1 MRDRALTALYAVT
14 IFVSAFLI
22 FWVEPMFSKAV
33 LPLLGGSPG
42 VWNTAL
48 VFFQGTLLAGY
59 LYAHGLPSRL
69 DVRWQAGLHL
79 LLVAVAFVVLPVS
92 IPEGWDPPA
101 HEVPTYWLL
110 GLFAVALGL
119 PFFVLSATAPLLQR
133 WFSMLGH
140 EDSEDPYHLYAASNL
155 GSLGALLA
163 FPLLLEP
170 ALHLAT
176 QSRLWTGVYGVAAVL
191 LAGCAGTLWLSRRRA
206 PAGPPERSPN
216 GENGPPDGE
225 SGSGAAR
232 PGWLRKARWALLAF
246 VPSSLLLAVTSY
258 LTTDVAAVPL
268 LWVVPLALYLLTF
281 VLAFS
286 RREWVPHEWV
296 KRAVPAV
303 ILLLVLDLLS
313 TSPQQYELELV
324 LPFHLV
330 AFFVLA
336 LACHGELARDRPPP
350 SQLTRFY
357 VWLSAGGVAG
367 GAFNALLA
375 PVVFD
380 TLVEYP
386 LVLVLACAVL
396 PSRTLDPGGPKLVW
410 SDVALPALLAATGVL
425 PVLGIGSQV
434 RYQSG
439 EFLLFYGCA
448 AIWVF
453 TFRKRAV
460 RLALGVAALLIACT
474 SLIRTPEVLH
484 TERSFFGTLTVTRPQ
499 EGVHVL
505 MHGTTIHG
513 SQRVTPGHRTIPQSY
528 YAPPGPVG
536 QLFRSLR
543 DRKEDL
549 RVGVVG
555 LGTGSL
561 ACYREPGDR
570 WTFFEIDPAVVRVAR
585 DTSYFHY
592 LSECAP
598 NVRIVMGDGRRSI
611 RREPPASY
619 DLLVLDAFSSDA
631 VPVHLL
637 TREAVETY
645 LSRLDEDGLLVA
657 NIANRYVNLRPVMS
671 ALGQELDLAVRHQL
685 FMIPDSVPEARRE
698 LWELSRWAVLGR
710 GSSALGSLSTDP
722 RWRGPVEERMLWTD
736 SHSNIVGLL
745 RW

>member
-1 MRDRALTALYAVT
+1 MRDRALTVLFGAT

-59 LYAHGLPSRL
+59 LYAHGLPARL

-79 LLVAVAFVVLPVS
+79 ALVALAFVILPVAV
-92 IPEGWDPPA
+92 PEGWDPPA
-101 HEVPTYWLL
+101 RQVPTFWLL

-140 EDSEDPYHLYAASNL
+140 EDSEDPYYLYAASNL

-170 ALHLAT
+170 ALDLRT
-176 QSRLWTGVYGVAAVL
+176 QSRLWTWVYGGAAVL
-191 LAGCAGTLWLSRRRA
+191 LAGCTGALWLRRRQS
-206 PAGPPERSPN
+206 PTGEETDDPPWRETDPSGGGP
-216 GENGPPDGE
+216 
-225 SGSGAAR
+225 

-296 KRAVPAV
+296 NRAVPV
-303 ILLLVLDLLS
+303 VVLLLVLDLVA

-330 AFFVLA
+330 AFFVIA

-357 VWLSAGGVAG
+357 VWLSGGGVAG

-386 LVLVLACAVL
+386 VALVLACAVL
-396 PSRTLDPGGPKLVW
+396 PSRQRDPEGRTLVW
-410 SDVALPALLAATGVL
+410 SDVVLPALLAAAGL
-425 PVLGIGSQV
+425 APALGISSTIH
-434 RYQSG
+434 YQSG
-439 EFLLFYGCA
+439 EFLLFYGCS

-453 TFRKRAV
+453 TFRKRAI
-460 RLALGVAALLIACT
+460 RLALGVGALLIACT
-474 SLIRTPEVLH
+474 GLIRTPEVLH

-499 EGVHVL
+499 EDVHVL

-513 SQRVTPGHRTIPQSY
+513 SQRVTPGQRTVPQSY

-543 DRKEDL
+543 QRKEDL

-598 NVRIVMGDGRRSI
+598 DVRIVMGDGRRSI
-611 RREPPASY
+611 RREPPSSY
-619 DLLVLDAFSSDA
+619 DLLILDAFSSDA

-637 TREAVETY
+637 TREAVEMY
-645 LSRLDEDGLLVA
+645 LSRLEEDGLLVA

-685 FMIPDSVPEARRE
+685 FTIPDSIPEARRQ

-710 GSSALGSLSTDP
+710 GSSALGGLATDP

-736 SHSNIVGLL
+736 SHSNIVDLL